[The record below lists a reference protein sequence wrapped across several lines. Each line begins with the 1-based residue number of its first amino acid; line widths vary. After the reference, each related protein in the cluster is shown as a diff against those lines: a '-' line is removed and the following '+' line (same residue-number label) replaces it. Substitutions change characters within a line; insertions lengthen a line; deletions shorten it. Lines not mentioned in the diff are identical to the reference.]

1 MRTSLK
7 CLVFYLIVGVI
18 ALNLYFLGQIYF
30 QNQTNPENEQDQHQH
45 QHSHDLF
52 TLIKKQDELID
63 IPSVDVNNL
72 KNSNEFLVLDWTGH
86 QHIFREQDPIKCKF
100 RFAYINIYYPVISYS
115 KLKIIFLVE

>member
-18 ALNLYFLGQIYF
+18 LLNLYFLGQLYF
-30 QNQTNPENEQDQHQH
+30 QHQNTQENEQHQHQH

-52 TLIKKQDELID
+52 TVIKKEDEVID
-63 IPSVDVNNL
+63 KPSYL

-100 RFAYINIYYPVISYS
+100 IFAYINMCCQ
-115 KLKIIFLVE
+115 LFNLH